1 MNIKKLKNGKYIVD
15 EDTLKQL
22 LTGWTEW
29 NAAECGDVDSWSC
42 FGEHYDD
49 YFREER
55 ERTGNKSYG
64 VKEYVDEWLNEIED
78 AE

>member
-1 MNIKKLKNGKYIVD
+1 MNIKKTKDGKYIVD
-15 EDTLKQL
+15 EATLKDL

-29 NAAECGDVDSWSC
+29 NAAECGGVDNWSY

-49 YFREER
+49 YFQEER
-55 ERTGNKSYG
+55 EKTGNGSYG
-64 VKEYVDEWLNEIED
+64 VEDYVDEWIDGIED